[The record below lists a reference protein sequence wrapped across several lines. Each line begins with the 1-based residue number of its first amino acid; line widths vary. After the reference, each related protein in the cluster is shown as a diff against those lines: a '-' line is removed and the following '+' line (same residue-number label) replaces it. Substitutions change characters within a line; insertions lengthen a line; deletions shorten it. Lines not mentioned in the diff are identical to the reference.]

1 MRTGGGGESVIGNT
15 EGLLQ
20 EWEQEDLFG
29 FGDKDREVDDESN
42 GEIKHEASCNPG
54 GKKENR
60 WETAKTRNSK
70 QTIHWRLLS
79 STD

>member
-42 GEIKHEASCNPG
+42 GEKKHEA
-54 GKKENR
+54 R
-60 WETAKTRNSK
+60 
-70 QTIHWRLLS
+70 
-79 STD
+79 